1 MKEKSYVEDI
11 DRSVYDFKDDE
22 KDAYKLQAGL
32 TPEIVE
38 KLSKEKNDPVWMQ
51 NFRLQALQIY
61 NEMSVT
67 SKIRLSVSAS
77 RRQSGNPLPVSA
89 RSTTLNWYTTMCAR
103 RLRHRELYTR
113 IWRVP

>member
-38 KLSKEKNDPVWMQ
+38 
-51 NFRLQALQIY
+51 QIIQR
-61 NEMSVT
+61 
-67 SKIRLSVSAS
+67 KK
-77 RRQSGNPLPVSA
+77 
-89 RSTTLNWYTTMCAR
+89 
-103 RLRHRELYTR
+103 
-113 IWRVP
+113 

>member
-51 NFRLQALQIY
+51 NFRLQALQILQ
-61 NEMSVT
+61 ECPGTGLGTVD
-67 SKIRLSVSAS
+67 
-77 RRQSGNPLPVSA
+77 
-89 RSTTLNWYTTMCAR
+89 
-103 RLRHRELYTR
+103 
-113 IWRVP
+113 

>member
-38 KLSKEKNDPVWMQ
+38 KLSKKPFFLYPLSTPHNIPISIEKKAAGKVICKDTPIFEN
-51 NFRLQALQIY
+51 I
-61 NEMSVT
+61 
-67 SKIRLSVSAS
+67 
-77 RRQSGNPLPVSA
+77 
-89 RSTTLNWYTTMCAR
+89 
-103 RLRHRELYTR
+103 RELIVASFLYE
-113 IWRVP
+113 

>member
-1 MKEKSYVEDI
+1 MKEKGYVEDI

-51 NFRLQALQIY
+51 NFR
-61 NEMSVT
+61 
-67 SKIRLSVSAS
+67 
-77 RRQSGNPLPVSA
+77 
-89 RSTTLNWYTTMCAR
+89 
-103 RLRHRELYTR
+103 
-113 IWRVP
+113 

>member
-61 NEMSVT
+61 NFEF
-67 SKIRLSVSAS
+67 
-77 RRQSGNPLPVSA
+77 P
-89 RSTTLNWYTTMCAR
+89 
-103 RLRHRELYTR
+103 
-113 IWRVP
+113 

>member
-38 KLSKEKNDPVWMQ
+38 KLSKEIW
-51 NFRLQALQIY
+51 QIHSLLL
-61 NEMSVT
+61 NK
-67 SKIRLSVSAS
+67 SKES
-77 RRQSGNPLPVSA
+77 SGD
-89 RSTTLNWYTTMCAR
+89 
-103 RLRHRELYTR
+103 
-113 IWRVP
+113 

>member
-38 KLSKEKNDPVWMQ
+38 KLGLEMPEMAM
-51 NFRLQALQIY
+51 FREALLP
-61 NEMSVT
+61 E
-67 SKIRLSVSAS
+67 IRLI
-77 RRQSGNPLPVSA
+77 A
-89 RSTTLNWYTTMCAR
+89 RSMAGVID
-103 RLRHRELYTR
+103 ELSELKN
-113 IWRVP
+113 I

>member
-61 NEMSVT
+61 NELGTVD
-67 SKIRLSVSAS
+67 
-77 RRQSGNPLPVSA
+77 
-89 RSTTLNWYTTMCAR
+89 
-103 RLRHRELYTR
+103 
-113 IWRVP
+113 

>member
-51 NFRLQALQIY
+51 NFRLQALQI
-61 NEMSVT
+61 
-67 SKIRLSVSAS
+67 
-77 RRQSGNPLPVSA
+77 
-89 RSTTLNWYTTMCAR
+89 
-103 RLRHRELYTR
+103 
-113 IWRVP
+113 